1 LKNCHEYIQ
10 ILIIIGMV
18 ATLFTAIIAL
28 YKAFKTT
35 PKEILAVDAELS
47 KKYNELAN
55 DAFKRAQA
63 AEAKAKA
70 EQERQAS
77 DQRARQTFAR
87 QLAASRSKVKR
98 EYGMAQGQQLSP
110 RALKSWEQSNRRSI
124 EEALGTNRDTFAEQL
139 SSLEKQTT
147 AEKMRKTTTNDHH
160 PLLP

>member
-1 LKNCHEYIQ
+1 MEARTGFAQQLEQ
-10 ILIIIGMV
+10 ERSQ
-18 ATLFTAIIAL
+18 AL
-28 YKAFKTT
+28 QAFQGEISAKAPDANAALSQQESAARADFE
-35 PKEILAVDAELS
+35 KEL
-47 KKYNELAN
+47 
-55 DAFKRAQA
+55 

-147 AEKMRKTTTNDHH
+147 AEKMRKTTTNEHH